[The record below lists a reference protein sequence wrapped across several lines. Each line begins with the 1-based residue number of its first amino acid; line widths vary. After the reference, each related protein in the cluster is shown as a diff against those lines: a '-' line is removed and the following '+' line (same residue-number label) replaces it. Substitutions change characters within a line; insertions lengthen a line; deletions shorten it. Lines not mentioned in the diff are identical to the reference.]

1 MEWGETRRIGR
12 TPYIWK
18 RWVLGWG
25 GLFALSMSLGLV
37 LKGATWAEFLFIW
50 GASLLGGY
58 FLGAWYWR
66 SAEQEHASAEQRG
79 RTKP

>member
-58 FLGAWYWR
+58 FLGVWYWR